1 MTDSTFHK
9 QLSDVL
15 TNALLHLYLEVTKSQ
30 KFFTTQARN
39 QIIIRYI
46 KPLVKD
52 RRYALVKKRLKTISL
67 MKPAGESI
75 EKRLLQ
81 IVDSYQSVVNPNDS
95 EKLFRVLTHMEK
107 GGIYSMLT
115 ESDDMDDQDILMV
128 SEAKIA
134 ESFDADG
141 LMLKPLTLFI
151 KTEHPDVIER
161 ELSVLGFFSISAST
175 TPEKTSMY
183 EFTLSPLNT

>member
-52 RRYALVKKRLKTISL
+52 RRYALVKKKLKTIAL

-75 EKRLLQ
+75 EKRLIQ

>member
-52 RRYALVKKRLKTISL
+52 RRYALVKKKLKTIAL

-75 EKRLLQ
+75 EKRLIQ

-128 SEAKIA
+128 SEAQIA